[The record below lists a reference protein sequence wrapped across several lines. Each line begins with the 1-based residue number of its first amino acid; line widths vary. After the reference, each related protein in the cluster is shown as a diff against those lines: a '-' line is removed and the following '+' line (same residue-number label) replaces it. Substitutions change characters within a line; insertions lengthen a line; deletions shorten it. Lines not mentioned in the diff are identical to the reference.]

1 MKKLFREPTR
11 HPAMWMF
18 LFSSITM
25 LLLSVSFEPLLREA
39 TILIGLSHCFLVL
52 AETRAQR
59 GTAVTL
65 RLLGMA
71 LVFIA
76 SIILAIF
83 LFHVLQSVL

>member
-1 MKKLFREPTR
+1 
-11 HPAMWMF
+11 
-18 LFSSITM
+18 
-25 LLLSVSFEPLLREA
+25 
-39 TILIGLSHCFLVL
+39 LVL